1 MTSVPRDSRAGPSR
15 LARVV
20 IELWALLGGGV
31 LCAVVLINVYSTVMG
46 ALFSAP
52 FPGDFEMTEV
62 GIAVAVF
69 AFLPYCQITGA
80 NVTADIFTA
89 RASARTVA
97 VLKFAA
103 DIEEVSSVFYKDA
116 AEKSGRADLFTD
128 FAREG
133 EKLLK
138 TVERTRR
145 ELVNE
150 MMLEPIEG
158 LYAELPNLAVPAG
171 PGQVLKKAVEL
182 ETDAVA
188 FYTDAGS
195 AVKSFASP
203 VSRAFKR
210 IAEQRAKR
218 KEKLEAL

>member
-1 MTSVPRDSRAGPSR
+1 MTSVPRDRRAGPSR

-89 RASARTVA
+89 GASARTVA
-97 VLKFAA
+97 ALKLAASIVALGFSALLVWRMSAGMLDQKAYGYTTAILQFPHWIAFIPVLASLA
-103 DIEEVSSVFYKDA
+103 
-116 AEKSGRADLFTD
+116 L
-128 FAREG
+128 
-133 EKLLK
+133 
-138 TVERTRR
+138 
-145 ELVNE
+145 
-150 MMLEPIEG
+150 
-158 LYAELPNLAVPAG
+158 LAVASVMTATEAWHDARAG
-171 PGQVLKKAVEL
+171 
-182 ETDAVA
+182 
-188 FYTDAGS
+188 
-195 AVKSFASP
+195 
-203 VSRAFKR
+203 
-210 IAEQRAKR
+210 
-218 KEKLEAL
+218 